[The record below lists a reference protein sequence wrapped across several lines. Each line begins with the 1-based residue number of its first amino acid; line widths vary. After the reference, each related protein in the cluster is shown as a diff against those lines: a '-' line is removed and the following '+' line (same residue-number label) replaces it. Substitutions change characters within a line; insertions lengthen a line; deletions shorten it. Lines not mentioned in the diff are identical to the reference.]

1 MSRFA
6 IAMTA
11 VTLGALAV
19 GAAAVVGAF
28 VVIDDRA
35 AQVLTSEPRA
45 VPAGHSSAATAD
57 ASRVRH
63 RAGASRTPGSP
74 GSTTGQGASSQAAT
88 VGSAAAT
95 PGETAHGP
103 KDTAEA
109 HHRIARHR
117 HERRVA
123 RRLAQEPSANAR
135 ASDAPPL
142 PAPQDGGRSASF
154 FPFR

>member
-28 VVIDDRA
+28 VVIDERA

-45 VPAGHSSAATAD
+45 VPAGHGSAATAD
-57 ASRVRH
+57 ASRARH
-63 RAGASRTPGSP
+63 RAGASRTPNPP
-74 GSTTGQGASSQAAT
+74 GSTTGQGAPSQAAT

-95 PGETAHGP
+95 ASETAHWP
-103 KDTAEA
+103 KESAEA
-109 HHRIARHR
+109 RHRIARHR
-117 HERRVA
+117 HERRIA
-123 RRLAQEPSANAR
+123 HRPAQEPSANAR
-135 ASDAPPL
+135 ASVEPPS
-142 PAPQDGGRSASF
+142 PSPQDGGRSASF

>member
-1 MSRFA
+1 VSRFA

-11 VTLGALAV
+11 ITLGALAV

-57 ASRVRH
+57 ANRARH

-74 GSTTGQGASSQAAT
+74 GSTSGPGASSQAAT

-95 PGETAHGP
+95 PSETAHGT
-103 KDTAEA
+103 DSAEA
-109 HHRIARHR
+109 RRRIARHR

-123 RRLAQEPSANAR
+123 RRPAQEPSANAR
-135 ASDAPPL
+135 AAVEPPL